1 MSEFPWK
8 LIRLRNLEQQ
18 IDQAFDELIHR
29 PWGLD
34 SSASPWQPEIDIY
47 DMPECYLVEADV
59 PGVPPDE
66 IRVEVDR
73 HSLTISGCR
82 RSARVE
88 QSAQGICLERRKG
101 SFYRHFTLEQAVDSE
116 QVETT
121 IHEGILTIRIPKQP
135 PGKLH

>member
-1 MSEFPWK
+1 MSEFSWK

-66 IRVEVDR
+66 IRVEVEA
-73 HSLTISGCR
+73 HSLTISGSR
-82 RSARVE
+82 RSARIE
-88 QSAQGICLERRKG
+88 QSAQSVCLERRKG
-101 SFYRHFTLEQAVDSE
+101 SFFRRFVLEQAVDP
-116 QVETT
+116 QRVERT
-121 IHEGILTIRIPKQP
+121 IHEGTLTLKIPKQQP
-135 PGKLH
+135 RKPQ

>member
-1 MSEFPWK
+1 MSELPWK

-29 PWGLD
+29 PWGLG
-34 SSASPWQPEIDIY
+34 SSASPWQPEIDIFETP
-47 DMPECYLVEADV
+47 DAYLVEADV

-101 SFYRHFTLEQAVDSE
+101 SFSRRFALEQAVEPD
-116 QVETT
+116 QVEKS
-121 IHEGILTIRIPKQP
+121 IHEGILTIRIPKQQ